1 MGLASQVAK
10 AGVKKAAK
18 SSSSLTDLVKTHS
31 VAKAKEVTPQDVT
44 EYIKTTLIPK
54 KESDKNFKSKF
65 KDTAVV
71 DEKNKPRVM
80 YHGRNKDFKSFD
92 TGNVKT
98 DTQEI
103 GTHIGTADQANEFAT
118 REGGNVVP
126 AYLDIKNP
134 LRLEDYGGFN
144 SGEVLEQLRKRDF
157 DEDLIN
163 EIEDIPSIV
172 ERNKAVVDLIKSS
185 GYDGIVYLNKRE
197 GLNLKGTDKQVSSK
211 IDELQDYDDETLIKK
226 YGAKDSYIIFDPAQA
241 KSVFNKGS
249 WSGSDDRLN
258 YNKGGTVND
267 MNKLFAEG
275 GMNDEGG
282 TVDPVSG
289 NDVPPGSLQ
298 NEVRDDID
306 AKLSEGE
313 FVIPA
318 DVVRYIGLERL
329 MKIRDE
335 AKQGL
340 SRMSEIGQMGNADQV
355 ENPEALHEDEEGF
368 DSEIDDIIS
377 EVDGEQMGEQK
388 FARGGVVK
396 VPEAGKDILAKYNI
410 QRTAVTNPANDV
422 RLLKNAAGDSL
433 YMTYFNGKPSG
444 RIPKGYSVVDANPA
458 SRMTGTTTAPTGVS
472 NPTGAVSTGGVD
484 PSITRGVD
492 MPRGGSLVTP
502 TMTTEPPPETPTGTT
517 TTTGPAV
524 NAGFT
529 GDRGQ
534 GVNSFGGS
542 ITATD
547 TGAVSTGIGGF
558 TLNPD
563 GSVTPNTIDRTVMTV
578 AGMVNP
584 ILGVATRI
592 NNALATSSAKAFSTA
607 IGDTMGANLN
617 ATQPAATAGPASVGG
632 TAGTAATAASLAAA
646 DATSSG
652 KSEGAVGAASQAAA
666 DVIVRG
672 GSADAAAQAGRD
684 AAADVVS
691 KEAATALPAS
701 QQTATDIAL
710 GGQGGSAGADS
721 LTSGADTAG
730 RQDTGG
736 GADTTVGV
744 GNDGGNIDTTVGS
757 GNDGGDEGAGT
768 GEAGVGDTGDST
780 DVGSGEEEYAGG
792 ASMTAVDAL
801 GGSFAAKPME
811 MLQAER
817 KGIKVEAAKGGLIT
831 RRVKKTTPAQKRGI
845 ASRK

>member
-1 MGLASQVAK
+1 MYNN
-10 AGVKKAAK
+10 
-18 SSSSLTDLVKTHS
+18 D
-31 VAKAKEVTPQDVT
+31 T
-44 EYIKTTLIPK
+44 E
-54 KESDKNFKSKF
+54 
-65 KDTAVV
+65 
-71 DEKNKPRVM
+71 
-80 YHGRNKDFKSFD
+80 
-92 TGNVKT
+92 
-98 DTQEI
+98 Q
-103 GTHIGTADQANEFAT
+103 
-118 REGGNVVP
+118 
-126 AYLDIKNP
+126 
-134 LRLEDYGGFN
+134 
-144 SGEVLEQLRKRDF
+144 
-157 DEDLIN
+157 
-163 EIEDIPSIV
+163 
-172 ERNKAVVDLIKSS
+172 
-185 GYDGIVYLNKRE
+185 
-197 GLNLKGTDKQVSSK
+197 
-211 IDELQDYDDETLIKK
+211 
-226 YGAKDSYIIFDPAQA
+226 
-241 KSVFNKGS
+241 
-249 WSGSDDRLN
+249 
-258 YNKGGTVND
+258 
-267 MNKLFAEG
+267 LFAEG
-275 GMNDEGG
+275 GMKDEGG

-289 NDVPPGSLQ
+289 NDVPAGSLQ

-410 QRTAVTNPANDV
+410 QRTSVTNPANDV

-458 SRMTGTTTAPTGVS
+458 SRMTGTTTAPTGVT
-472 NPTGAVSTGGVD
+472 NPTGVVSTGGVD
-484 PSITRGVD
+484 TSLTRGVD
-492 MPRGGSLVTP
+492 MTRGVSLIAPIT
-502 TMTTEPPPETPTGTT
+502 TTEPPPEPPTETT
-517 TTTGPAV
+517 TTTGPVV

-529 GDRGQ
+529 GDKGQ

-607 IGDTMGANLN
+607 IGDTMGKNIDT
-617 ATQPAATAGPASVGG
+617 TQPAATAGPVSVGG
-632 TAGTAATAASLAAA
+632 TGGTAATAASLAASEA
-646 DATSSG
+646 SSTGMSDA
-652 KSEGAVGAASQAAA
+652 AIGAASQAAA
-666 DVIVRG
+666 EVIVKG
-672 GSADAAAQAGRD
+672 GSASEAAQAGRD
-684 AAADVVS
+684 AS
-691 KEAATALPAS
+691 TSTTINEAAQASRDAETAPEVS
-701 QQTATDIAL
+701 PTTSNIE
-710 GGQGGSAGADS
+710 GSTNIG
-721 LTSGADTAG
+721 TNIQPTE
-730 RQDTGG
+730 TV
-736 GADTTVGV
+736 TTPI
-744 GNDGGNIDTTVGS
+744 DGIDTTVGS
-757 GNDGGDEGAGT
+757 GNDGGDEGAGD
-768 GEAGVGDTGDST
+768 GGVGSVGGVGGPAGDAESGDAEAG
-780 DVGSGEEEYAGG
+780 EKEYEGG

-801 GGSFAAKPME
+801 GGSFAVKPME